1 MQTKEHMS
9 GRRRSTRRSTR
20 RWRSTSVDES
30 TWLAEN
36 GDVINNYESASFR
49 LLGTVGHG
57 FNGSGLA
64 SFSCERQ
71 TGLLLLLLRPRRIR
85 FCDRSDEILERA
97 LNCRLKSVPCCKR
110 RSVLCRRY
118 SLYLPC
124 SFSSWLSLPLWTTT
138 TTPSKNKKKTPNRWS
153 VQLCLDSF
161 LFFSFRLSSSS
172 SSLLLNCN
180 SDVPLG
186 EGRLNRYDKEQRR
199 FLLLGQ
205 RQRTQQSVEFIN
217 TKNLKTKKNDQTIR
231 WWSPNQKVETVLSLT
246 STIWS
251 LIWIL
256 PETSATLPGLTL
268 LTKMPESSSARRDK
282 KQNKNFLI

>member
-9 GRRRSTRRSTR
+9 GRRRSTR

-36 GDVINNYESASFR
+36 GDVINNYETRTLLSQWSASFR
-49 LLGTVGHG
+49 LLGTIGHG

-71 TGLLLLLLRPRRIR
+71 TGLLLLLRPRRIR

-138 TTPSKNKKKTPNRWS
+138 TTTTPSKN
-153 VQLCLDSF
+153 
-161 LFFSFRLSSSS
+161 
-172 SSLLLNCN
+172 
-180 SDVPLG
+180 
-186 EGRLNRYDKEQRR
+186 
-199 FLLLGQ
+199 
-205 RQRTQQSVEFIN
+205 
-217 TKNLKTKKNDQTIR
+217 
-231 WWSPNQKVETVLSLT
+231 
-246 STIWS
+246 
-251 LIWIL
+251 
-256 PETSATLPGLTL
+256 
-268 LTKMPESSSARRDK
+268 
-282 KQNKNFLI
+282 